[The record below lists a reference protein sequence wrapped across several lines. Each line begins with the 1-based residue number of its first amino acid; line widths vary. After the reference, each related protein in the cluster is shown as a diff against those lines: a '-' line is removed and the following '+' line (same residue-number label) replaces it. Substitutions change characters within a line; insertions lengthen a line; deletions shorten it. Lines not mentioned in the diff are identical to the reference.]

1 MTIQITDA
9 NAAVQSFVEDGEYC
23 CIEEAEVVDHG
34 ESRFEIR
41 VSISSAPRDT
51 KELLIVSEPEYFQD
65 ITTSTSTGDNAPTDS
80 YVRLAGT
87 VQDHPRDELKGIVI
101 EPDTALDPEDAEF
114 PVFNLA
120 VAGSLDTP
128 EYSDDESDG
137 YLHGSFYL
145 SPHGDNWAFEESTSH
160 LLRDLDYSIPELIKH
175 PISILQKMREL
186 GRTGPIAN
194 DETSLLVR
202 EAFAA

>member
-1 MTIQITDA
+1 MIILITDA
-9 NAAVQSFVEDGEYC
+9 NAAVQSFIQEGEC
-23 CIEEAEVVDHG
+23 SCIDEAEVIDHG
-34 ESRFEIR
+34 ESRYEIR
-41 VSISSAPRDT
+41 VTVSSAPRDAM
-51 KELLIVSEPEYFQD
+51 ELLIVSEPEYRQD
-65 ITTSTSTGDNAPTDS
+65 ITTSTSTNDNAPTDS

-87 VQDHPRDELKGIVI
+87 VQDHTRDDLKGIVI
-101 EPDTALDPEDAEF
+101 EPDGNLDPEDAEY

-128 EYSDDESDG
+128 EYSDDEADG
-137 YLHGSFYL
+137 YLYGSFYI
-145 SPHGDNWAFEESTSH
+145 SPKGDSWAFDQSTQH
-160 LLRDLDYSIPELIKH
+160 LLRDLDASVPEMIRH
-175 PISILQKMREL
+175 PIKILQKMREL